1 MVELCASSL
10 LQSRDLAL
18 LAYWKVGIRFFTVG
32 GAFIMCLPVPYIPH
46 T

>member
-1 MVELCASSL
+1 MWWSCAL
-10 LQSRDLAL
+10 RRCYNHATFQ
-18 LAYWKVGIRFFTVG
+18 YVGIRFFTVG